1 MKRNISEG
9 MAEILKTFL
18 PNFENFIPRS
28 TGPILLHGISIGLL
42 FYRLPNAVDKE
53 PEFYE
58 KDKGSAGIHG
68 QIFEYKF
75 CALSFLRATNKG
87 YKFKLASNVK
97 GLGAF
102 DDVVVEYL
110 DDNCSKKHI
119 FRN

>member
-1 MKRNISEG
+1 MQV
-9 MAEILKTFL
+9 
-18 PNFENFIPRS
+18 
-28 TGPILLHGISIGLL
+28 ISIGLL
-42 FYRLPNAVDKE
+42 FYRLPDTEEKGS
-53 PEFYE
+53 EFYE
-58 KDKGSAGIHG
+58 KDKGSAQIHG

-75 CALSFLRATNKG
+75 CALSFLRATKKG

-119 FRN
+119 FLQLKSKVNKKITMQQLLAEKKRLQFT